1 MKPAAPQCY
10 ATRVL
15 DLLRGRIRRKHYSL
29 RNDVPDVQ
37 WGPDALN
44 GGFAALVRLATQ
56 GQRGRMQTQASTH
69 TTATHLSLL
78 GPIV

>member
-29 RNDVPDVQ
+29 RNDVPDVR

-44 GGFAALVRLATQ
+44 VGFAALVRLAT
-56 GQRGRMQTQASTH
+56 
-69 TTATHLSLL
+69 
-78 GPIV
+78 